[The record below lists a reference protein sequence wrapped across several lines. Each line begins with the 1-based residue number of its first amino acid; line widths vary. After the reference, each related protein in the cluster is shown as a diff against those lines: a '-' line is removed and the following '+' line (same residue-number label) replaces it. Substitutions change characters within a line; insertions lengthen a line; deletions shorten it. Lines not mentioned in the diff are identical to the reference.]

1 MILKNDYFL
10 RSLLRKSV
18 PYTPVW
24 FMRQAGRYLPE
35 YRKVRK
41 QVGSFMNLV
50 TNPEYA
56 CKVTLQP
63 LERYPLDA
71 AILFSDILTIPHA
84 MGLGLNF
91 LENHGPIFSHPTNNE
106 ESIIKLTVPDLNDLN
121 YVFDTIRLVNKE
133 LDGKV
138 PLIGFS
144 GSPWTLACYMVEGQS
159 SKEYKTIKTML
170 YSRPDLLHKI
180 LEVNTESI
188 IQYLN
193 SQIEAGVQAIMLFD
207 SWGGILSDEAFKV
220 FSLDYNKKIFSK
232 INRQRNGNII
242 PIIHF
247 TKGGAVWIKD
257 ISSSGCDA
265 IGVDWTINLR
275 EARDKSLDSVA
286 IQGNMDPMVL
296 LGSHKSVISEA
307 RRIIDSFG
315 MVGESA
321 GHIFN
326 LGHGMN
332 KDTPHELVLDL
343 VNEIHSYS
351 RQYHV

>member
-1 MILKNDYFL
+1 MILKNDFFL

-50 TNPEYA
+50 TNPEFA
-56 CKVTLQP
+56 CEVTLQP

-91 LENHGPIFSHPTNNE
+91 VENHGPIFSHPINNE
-106 ESIIKLTVPDLNDLN
+106 EDIIKLTVPDLNDLN
-121 YVFDTIRLVNKE
+121 YVFDTINLVNKE

-193 SQIEAGVQAIMLFD
+193 RQIEAGVQAIMLFD

-220 FSLDYNKKIFSK
+220 FSLDYNKRIFSK
-232 INRQRNGNII
+232 IKKQYNGNII

-247 TKGGAVWIKD
+247 TKGGAVWIKE

-265 IGVDWTINLR
+265 IGVDWTINLQ
-275 EARDKSLDSVA
+275 EARAKSQDKVA

-296 LGSHKSVISEA
+296 LGSHKFIISEA
-307 RRIIDSFG
+307 RRVIDSFG
-315 MVGESA
+315 IIGKSA